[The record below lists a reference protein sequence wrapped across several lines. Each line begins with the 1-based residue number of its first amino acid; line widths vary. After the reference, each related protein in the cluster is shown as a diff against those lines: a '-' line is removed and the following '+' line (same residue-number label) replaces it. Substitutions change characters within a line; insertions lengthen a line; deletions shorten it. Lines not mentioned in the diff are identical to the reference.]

1 LERETNMIENQELVR
16 LEYSYELP
24 KALLENPEE
33 IQALKI
39 VLPSGLAA
47 RFIRTHEWKSI
58 ST

>member
-1 LERETNMIENQELVR
+1 MIENQELVR

-24 KALLENPEE
+24 KALLDNPEE